1 MNRTDFIVYRVQI
14 DVLFMER
21 SKESVYNT
29 NKCKKKQEYRHT
41 IVFGF
46 PTSKSIKIQL
56 NLTNIY

>member
-1 MNRTDFIVYRVQI
+1 MYFLWKDQKNLCITQI
-14 DVLFMER
+14 NE
-21 SKESVYNT
+21 
-29 NKCKKKQEYRHT
+29 KKQEYRHT